1 MNASSAVRSPQT
13 RSQRNQRKSVSMN
26 REPPSWCRCFGTV
39 RRFSSLE
46 SRQCSQMFRPRSLP
60 RYDQGSQQRAFDWPA
75 CRTILFVHDTASPG
89 IGSRRTACQSGIEW
103 NPWLAP
109 KQRQT
114 SVSRLTRAAPY
125 PSRSFPTSTRS
136 SCRRMDGCSARP
148 R

>member
-1 MNASSAVRSPQT
+1 MSASSEVRFPRT
-13 RSQRNQRKSVSMN
+13 RSQRNQRSSGRMN
-26 REPPSWCRCFGTV
+26 TMLSSWRRCFGIG
-39 RRFSSLE
+39 RRSSSLE
-46 SRQCSQMFRPRSLP
+46 SMQCSQMFRPGSLP
-60 RYDQGSQQRAFDWPA
+60 RYDQGSQQRAFDWPV

-89 IGSRRTACQSGIEW
+89 IGSRKTACQSGIEW
-103 NPWLAP
+103 NPWFAT

-114 SVSRLTRAAPY
+114 SVSRLTRAAPC